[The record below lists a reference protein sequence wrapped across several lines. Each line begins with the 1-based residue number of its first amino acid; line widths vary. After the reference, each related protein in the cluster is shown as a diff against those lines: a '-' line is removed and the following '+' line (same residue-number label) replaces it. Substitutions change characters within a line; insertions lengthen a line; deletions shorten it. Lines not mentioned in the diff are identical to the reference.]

1 MSHELWC
8 IDYGSLF
15 HNDSETPFKVIL
27 NNTEIYGHFIDLGNF
42 HFVVEWPFSDRW
54 SLMDAPDSF
63 IQEIWSSQWLGLVGI
78 LFLMNLYFELRW
90 SGDEFHANDSNQL
103 FNLNFY
109 CVENETVYLRTFE
122 RGSNETNACGTGATA
137 TGGLYLIQK
146 YIKQQQS
153 PKKCCPPIV
162 VRMRGGQLKIDL
174 KQISN
179 QLLGSG

>member
-1 MSHELWC
+1 MAN
-8 IDYGSLF
+8 SLTWGIF
-15 HNDSETPFKVIL
+15 IL
-27 NNTEIYGHFIDLGNF
+27 LSNGHFQTDGVWWMLQI
-42 HFVVEWPFSDRW
+42 V
-54 SLMDAPDSF
+54 
-63 IQEIWSSQWLGLVGI
+63 
-78 LFLMNLYFELRW
+78 LFRIFEVLKLIRPCHNNLFWMNLYFELRW

-162 VRMRGGQLKIDL
+162 VRMRGGRLKIDL

-179 QLLGSG
+179 QLLGSGLFHATNFRFISGALPD